1 MSGTLVSRPAPA
13 SDYEALIEFLYLTP
27 VGILKF
33 RPDGTVAMAN
43 PAAAQL
49 LMPLAGDGDLAD
61 IYRLFSRVAP
71 DLRGRVE
78 RFRAPAGQICDQMQL
93 PVPGTGTVLTLG
105 INKIDPDTLMAVV
118 QDISRA
124 IEQENRIRDDQ
135 QRFRAIF
142 ENVRDYAIFTVGM
155 DGRVEEWNRSLNRL
169 GGWEAADVAGKPI
182 GVFFPPGEASQQC
195 GAALLGRACRHGT
208 AEFEGWGV
216 RKDGSTFWGN
226 TVATALP
233 DREGRASGYVLV
245 TRDLTER
252 KQMEDRLVVL
262 ATTDPLTGARNRR
275 AGEARLQE
283 EFLRWQRYG
292 RVFTVLMIDCDHF
305 KAINDTWGHD
315 AGDDVL
321 VALVRIC
328 HETLREADVTIR
340 WGGEEFLVLLPE
352 TGREAA
358 LAVADRLRVAIG
370 AAKVQ
375 RDGQVIAATVSVGV
389 AEAGEADRGADDAVR
404 RVDQALYRAKRSGRN
419 RVVAG

>member
-1 MSGTLVSRPAPA
+1 M
-13 SDYEALIEFLYLTP
+13 
-27 VGILKF
+27 
-33 RPDGTVAMAN
+33 
-43 PAAAQL
+43 
-49 LMPLAGDGDLAD
+49 
-61 IYRLFSRVAP
+61 
-71 DLRGRVE
+71 
-78 RFRAPAGQICDQMQL
+78 
-93 PVPGTGTVLTLG
+93 
-105 INKIDPDTLMAVV
+105 
-118 QDISRA
+118 
-124 IEQENRIRDDQ
+124 
-135 QRFRAIF
+135 
-142 ENVRDYAIFTVGM
+142 
-155 DGRVEEWNRSLNRL
+155 
-169 GGWEAADVAGKPI
+169 
-182 GVFFPPGEASQQC
+182 
-195 GAALLGRACRHGT
+195 
-208 AEFEGWGV
+208 
-216 RKDGSTFWGN
+216 
-226 TVATALP
+226 
-233 DREGRASGYVLV
+233 
-245 TRDLTER
+245 
-252 KQMEDRLVVL
+252 L